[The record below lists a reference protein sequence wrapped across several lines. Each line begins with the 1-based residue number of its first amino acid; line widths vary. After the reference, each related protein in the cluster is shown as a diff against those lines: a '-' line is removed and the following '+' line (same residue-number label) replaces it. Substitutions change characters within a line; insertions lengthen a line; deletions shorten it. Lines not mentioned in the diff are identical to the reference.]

1 MHWDVDLL
9 WEWAINPKNT
19 EPEKSQREPKPS
31 RRIIQ
36 REHLHNLAD
45 MSLYKIHATLFG
57 ILTTSLAVETL
68 VKFSSVSLIGLGLT
82 RLFESRTTGSM
93 YWGQQLKYVRK
104 HQYSKLRFRISKVC
118 LGYVWTYKLNS
129 INKMNIALWPGPC
142 GYATEQL
149 GAEPL
154 RLSGVTIP
162 PGKLV
167 HLSHN
172 DHSEEKLIIPIETR
186 DVNKPQMT
194 WASALVSVFMFLLE
208 PFDLNTQL
216 PEKGC

>member
-1 MHWDVDLL
+1 MLVAYQVVGSHDLLVAELGVLIANVPSPVGVILSVSVLGWWWSSVFVDEPLVLTLDRFDDLDLGTGHSFYCCSMHWDVDLL

-93 YWGQQLKYVRK
+93 Y
-104 HQYSKLRFRISKVC
+104 
-118 LGYVWTYKLNS
+118 
-129 INKMNIALWPGPC
+129 
-142 GYATEQL
+142 
-149 GAEPL
+149 
-154 RLSGVTIP
+154 
-162 PGKLV
+162 
-167 HLSHN
+167 
-172 DHSEEKLIIPIETR
+172 
-186 DVNKPQMT
+186 
-194 WASALVSVFMFLLE
+194 
-208 PFDLNTQL
+208 
-216 PEKGC
+216 